1 MYHIGDDIENS
12 VENLIAKNRENAI
25 SLYFVFILA
34 IASLLFSLPYI
45 WVDISSQSRGIIRSA
60 DENVPLISLVNGK
73 ITYLNIHN
81 NQSVKKGEILLKIDP
96 EILES
101 QVGLNTNFK
110 SQTLQSIQDLEQIN
124 GSNNP
129 LIIQENLKEDYQKF
143 LKQKTELESK
153 LALAEINFQR
163 NKKLYDERVIST
175 SEYERFLYELTFV
188 KDALNS
194 FVQQQK
200 FAWEKQKKEL
210 LDALKNYEN
219 SLEKL
224 NLEKKNYVL
233 KAPMSGTI
241 VNFKGFQVNSFI
253 GGASTIAE
261 ISPNHGLLV
270 ECQVQPKDI
279 GLIRQ
284 GQRVKFELD
293 AFNYNQ
299 WGFID
304 GEVMEMDQNV
314 SIQDKEVFFKVR
326 CLLNET
332 HLKLK
337 NGYKAKVG
345 KGMTLTGRF
354 ILNRRNLY
362 QLLFDKID
370 NWLNPNKQANN

>member
-12 VENLIAKNRENAI
+12 VENLIAKNRENTLSI
-25 SLYFVFILA
+25 YLVFILA
-34 IASLLFSLPYI
+34 IAGLLFALPYI

-60 DENVPLISLVNGK
+60 DENVPIISLVNGK

-81 NQSVKKGEILLKIDP
+81 NLTVKKGDTLLKINP
-96 EILES
+96 EVLQS
-101 QVGLNTNFK
+101 QVGLNQDFRE
-110 SQTLQSIQDLEQIN
+110 QTLQSIQDLDQIN
-124 GSNNP
+124 VSPNP
-129 LIIQENLKEDYQKF
+129 VIVQQNMKEDYQKF

-153 LALAEINFQR
+153 LSLAEINFQR
-163 NKKLYDERVIST
+163 NKKLYDDRVIST
-175 SEYERFLYELTFV
+175 SDYERFVYDLTFA

-210 LDALKNYEN
+210 KDALKNYQN
-219 SLEKL
+219 TLEKL
-224 NLEKKNYVL
+224 RLEKKNYVL
-233 KAPMSGTI
+233 TAPISGTI
-241 VNFKGFQVNSFI
+241 VNFKGFQANSFI
-253 GGASTIAE
+253 GGASNIAE

-279 GLIRQ
+279 GLIRH
-284 GQRVKFELD
+284 GQRVRFEMD
-293 AFNYNQ
+293 AFNYHQ

-314 SIQDKEVFFKVR
+314 SIQEKEVFFKVR

-370 NWLNPNKQANN
+370 NWLNPNQQANK